1 MYIVQYV
8 WEAERESKKTLPALL
23 SSYLLWVPNSSLQES
38 KLPHLLLI
46 KQTDQNLK
54 QPTTSK
60 MHYCKEA
67 SYFTFMYY
75 KLSIGL
81 ENKAKNIIIIIA
93 KNIFM
98 RS

>member
-1 MYIVQYV
+1 MFGKQKGNL
-8 WEAERESKKTLPALL
+8 KKTLPALL

-38 KLPHLLLI
+38 KLPLLLLI

-60 MHYCKEA
+60 MHYCKQA

-75 KLSIGL
+75 KLSYSIGL
-81 ENKAKNIIIIIA
+81 ENMAKNIIIIIA
-93 KNIFM
+93 KNIYL
-98 RS
+98 